1 MYYINKTYLYSKKN
15 IAGFEILDNED
26 KDFRELL
33 HVDEAIEFIKNKGG
47 KIYNATLYKKKKDKF
62 DRVIY
67 DIKADGENL
76 KDLKEKQNK
85 LQTLEVEKR
94 VNQNSKKIEKDASK
108 KLDMIYPAEYQKKYI
123 FFPCYFSPLNCI
135 LYNLA

>member
-76 KDLKEKQNK
+76 KDLKEK
-85 LQTLEVEKR
+85 LM
-94 VNQNSKKIEKDASK
+94 D
-108 KLDMIYPAEYQKKYI
+108 IYCELMDKTTQRYKYV
-123 FFPCYFSPLNCI
+123 
-135 LYNLA
+135 A